1 MKRKRNNRPY
11 GGLEKWVEALPPQG
25 RYAFTREEAM
35 AALGFGRKDFNQA
48 ARRLAVQ
55 KKIARIH
62 GPFYVVVPL
71 EHLAVGVIPAD
82 WFIVALMEHLHRP
95 FYVGGLSAAALHGAA
110 HQHPQW
116 LQVVTDRPL
125 RKIRCRGVGIQ
136 FFVKNDVGGVPT
148 QPIKTVTGF
157 LPASTPEATVLD
169 LIRYCRRIGGLN
181 QVLAVLQELGES
193 IDPAKLVKVV
203 QLDGNLAYGQRLG
216 WLLEQAGF
224 ASKTQPLADW
234 LARKKPFDAKLE
246 PSRPIRGST
255 CSKRWRLWLNAE
267 VEREEI

>member
-1 MKRKRNNRPY
+1 MKSKGVSRPY
-11 GGLEKWVEALPPQG
+11 GRLEAWIEALPPQG

-35 AALGFGRKDFNQA
+35 AALGFGRKDYNQA
-48 ARRLAVQ
+48 ARRLSAK

-62 GPFYVVVPL
+62 GQFYVAVPL
-71 EHLAVGVIPAD
+71 EHMAVGVIPAD
-82 WFIVALMEHLHRP
+82 WFIVALMEQLHRP

-148 QPIKTVTGF
+148 QPVKTFTGF
-157 LPASTPEATVLD
+157 LPVSTPETTALD

-193 IDPAKLVKVV
+193 IDPAKLVKAV

-216 WLLEQAGF
+216 WLMEQAGYVK
-224 ASKTQPLADW
+224 KTNPLADW

-246 PSRPIRGST
+246 PGLRIRGAVHN
-255 CSKRWRLWLNAE
+255 KRWHLWVNVE